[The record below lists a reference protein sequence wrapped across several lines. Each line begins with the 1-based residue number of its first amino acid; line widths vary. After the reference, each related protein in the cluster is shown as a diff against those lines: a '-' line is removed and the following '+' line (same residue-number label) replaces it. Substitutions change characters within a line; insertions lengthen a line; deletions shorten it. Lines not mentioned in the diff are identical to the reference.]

1 MRNVKA
7 IERPRQ
13 LTLKTIS
20 VFLGIAKSV
29 RAGAAHSRPATDIEH
44 LSAHETASSIEQ
56 ACETSFESPICR
68 WWA

>member
-56 ACETSFESPICR
+56 A
-68 WWA
+68 